1 MYHVLII
8 VCLKLTVLKSNLSNY
23 GDVTAIMRMKIII
36 VDYINDDVHLV
47 LTSQLKIT
55 AIFKR
60 NDNSIQ
66 QCLFCV

>member
-47 LTSQLKIT
+47 LTKVY
-55 AIFKR
+55 
-60 NDNSIQ
+60 NVN
-66 QCLFCV
+66 